1 MKPLQQLFGLAVEKI
16 WEYQRKPNAIK
27 KFRKDVAQIEDDCNG
42 DQELYMKKREKYC
55 SAKVKTLLFD
65 KVLNKINNKRNGI
78 QTISTFY
85 TFKK

>member
-27 KFRKDVAQIEDDCNG
+27 KFNKDIEQIKNECDD

-65 KVLNKINNKRNGI
+65 KFLNKITNKRHNI
-78 QTISTFY
+78 QTITSFY
-85 TFKK
+85 VVK